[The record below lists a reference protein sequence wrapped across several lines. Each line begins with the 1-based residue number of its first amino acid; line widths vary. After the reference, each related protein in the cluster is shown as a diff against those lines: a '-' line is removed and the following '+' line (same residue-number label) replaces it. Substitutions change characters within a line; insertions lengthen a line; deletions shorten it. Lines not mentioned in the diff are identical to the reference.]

1 MFLTSFS
8 EMKFTSAH
16 VLIRTFMTGL
26 LINSV
31 HHYKSLFE
39 TLLLLGGLHLGLPLM
54 TACLICLS
62 LLPILLIVSIPRFA

>member
-16 VLIRTFMTGL
+16 VLIRTFMTVL

-39 TLLLLGGLHLGLPLM
+39 TLLLLGGLYLGLPLM